1 MGGVCRIRD
10 TDLVLRNENCMKQ
23 RLNILAGLTFLL
35 VPLIVTPAQED
46 AVTILEYY
54 DSDLELQILDR
65 RGEEQQFFPGFALSP
80 GDRIVTR
87 NTGVELRLEPSGS
100 IVRIDSRTSVTLD
113 SLQERE
119 EALETAFTVES
130 GWARIVA
137 SGSLENPF
145 RYRIE
150 SRAAVITV
158 TGTDII
164 VRSSDTIDEVYL
176 LEGSVSVE
184 ERGTG
189 EILRLEGGQGLILD
203 GSPLQVGIIPPEDF
217 QALEERLRFDTLDPA
232 LVARA
237 VPPPASGLTP
247 LPDPIATDEIPLE
260 RDDTPRET
268 VNGEDP
274 DRRTVFERIAE
285 RTDIHL
291 GSATIEN
298 ETWGNIVFLPRFQ
311 RGRFFTQLYIPVT
324 YRINPLFPGDW
335 YRPGGN
341 NEWSFGSDQ
350 DWSGDTITALT
361 DVGRDLALKIDV
373 LQIGEPTD
381 PVYLRIGSLS
391 GVDFGPG
398 LLVRNFGND
407 LEFPAIRRTGL
418 LFTLDRETWGS
429 TTLVS
434 DLFDPAVIGNRFFF
448 RPAAEIVDAVVGLS
462 VVTDRSP
469 ASVIPGMES
478 PPPGFAAA
486 AEGKPRFLS
495 VAADLTIPILD
506 RGTHTLA
513 GFGEAGGII
522 PTMQSSTSVDGR
534 PVSSGLKT
542 NALVDFE
549 TGELRNI
556 GWTLGVTGRAETL
569 SYRLQYL
576 NYTGTFQPGLYGQ
589 AYDRNRGAA
598 AAEATR
604 YLANTRDQEFRNTT
618 MALGGEVSFPL
629 AAAGEISVGYTWPW
643 EVSPGNS
650 WSSSSNDS
658 ILFSFVLNPGILP
671 GGFDAGVSYRRS
683 GFLPTVLNRSGYK
696 GSSLLDA
703 ETVVDGYVSY
713 RLAPAVTISGRFG
726 TTMLRDGSGDVQ
738 YRSDGRP
745 RVAPTVILQ
754 TEIGLY

>member
-1 MGGVCRIRD
+1 
-10 TDLVLRNENCMKQ
+10 MK
-23 RLNILAGLTFLL
+23 RRFNILAGLTFLL
-35 VPLIVTPAQED
+35 VPVVGAFAQED

-65 RGEEQQFFPGFALSP
+65 DGEDQQFFPGFALSP
-80 GDRIVTR
+80 GDRIITR

-113 SLQERE
+113 ALQGRE
-119 EALETAFTVES
+119 DAFETAFTVES

-137 SGSLENPF
+137 AGSLETPF
-145 RYRIE
+145 RYRVE

-158 TGTDII
+158 TGTDLI

-189 EILRLEGGQGLILD
+189 EILRLAEGQGLILD
-203 GSPLQVGIIPPEDF
+203 GSPLQIGIIPADDII
-217 QALEERLRFDTLDPA
+217 ALEARLQFDTLDPS

-237 VPPPASGLTP
+237 VPPPVAGLIP
-247 LPDPIATDEIPLE
+247 LPDPIATDEPTPDV
-260 RDDTPRET
+260 RDTPRVAEEREE
-268 VNGEDP
+268 EDP
-274 DRRTVFERIAE
+274 RTLFERIAE
-285 RTDIHL
+285 CMDVHV
-291 GSATIEN
+291 GSATLEN

-311 RGRFFTQLYIPVT
+311 AGRFFTRLYIPVT
-324 YRINPLFPGDW
+324 YRINPLYPGDW

-350 DWSGDTITALT
+350 DWSGETITALS
-361 DVGRDLALKIDV
+361 DVGRDIALKIDV
-373 LQIGEPTD
+373 MQLGEPSD
-381 PVYLRIGSLS
+381 PVFLRVGSLS
-391 GVDFGPG
+391 GVNFGPG
-398 LLVRNFGND
+398 LLVQNFGND
-407 LEFPAIRRTGL
+407 LEFPAIRRTGM
-418 LFTLDRETWGS
+418 LFTVDRETWGS
-429 TTLVS
+429 TTLIS

-448 RPAAEIVDAVVGLS
+448 RPAVEIVDAVVGLS

-469 ASVIPGMES
+469 ASVLPALDN

-486 AEGKPRFLS
+486 REGKPRFLS

-506 RGTHTLA
+506 RGTHTLS

-534 PVSSGLKT
+534 PVSSGIKT
-542 NALVDFE
+542 NALVDFD
-549 TGELRNI
+549 TGELRNV
-556 GWTLGVTGRAETL
+556 GWTLGVAGQTQSL
-569 SYRLQYL
+569 SYRFHYL
-576 NYTGTFQPGLYGQ
+576 NYTGTFRPGLYGQ
-589 AYDRNRGAA
+589 DYDRRRGSA

-604 YLANTRDQEFRNTT
+604 YLANTRSPEFRNTT
-618 MALGGEVSFPL
+618 MAVGGEASFPL
-629 AAAGEISVGYTWPW
+629 ASVGQVSVGYTWPW
-643 EVSPGNS
+643 EVSPSNS
-650 WSSSSNDS
+650 WSSSDDDE
-658 ILFSFVLNPGILP
+658 ILFSFTLNPGILP
-671 GGFDAGVSYRRS
+671 GGFDAGFSYRRT
-683 GFLPTVLNRSGYK
+683 GFLPTLVSRSGF
-696 GSSLLDA
+696 GDSTLLDA
-703 ETVVDGYVSY
+703 ATVVDGYVSY
-713 RLAPAVTISGRFG
+713 RIAPAVTISSRFA